1 MRVMLIAAVLSLAS
15 GGAAGQDARCTDRP
29 ECWPTGSAMH
39 EGLAAGQ
46 RLART
51 QKHLDA
57 QQEALVALVEK
68 SQIDGF
74 TDERLIA
81 AIKGDYVAWVAYRQA
96 QCQLEGTLTQAG
108 GSRQTT
114 YAVLCEES
122 WVSNRIRLVS
132 GILACIQQLPEK
144 TRPFDQQTC
153 LEKLETV
160 VPKS

>member
-1 MRVMLIAAVLSLAS
+1 MRGFLIAVVLSFAS
-15 GGAAGQDARCTDRP
+15 AGAAGQDSGCTDRP

-46 RLART
+46 RLVRA

-57 QQEALVALVEK
+57 QQNALVALVEK

-81 AIKGDYVAWVAYRQA
+81 AIKGDYTAWIAYRDA
-96 QCQLEGTLTQAG
+96 QCELKGSLTEAG
-108 GSRQTT
+108 GSWPST

-122 WVSNRIRLVS
+122 WVKNRSRLVS
-132 GILACIQQLPEK
+132 GIAECIGQLPEK
-144 TRPFDQQTC
+144 QRPFDQQTC
-153 LEKLETV
+153 LEKLKIAA
-160 VPKS
+160 P